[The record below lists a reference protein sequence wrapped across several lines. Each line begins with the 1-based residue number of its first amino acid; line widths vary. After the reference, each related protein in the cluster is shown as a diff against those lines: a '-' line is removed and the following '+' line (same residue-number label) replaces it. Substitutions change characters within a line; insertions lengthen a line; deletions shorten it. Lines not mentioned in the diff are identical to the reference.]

1 MKMSKRA
8 RRMQRHHNRKK
19 VATLNLVSLMDIFTI
34 LVFFLLVNSSAPQQ
48 LNPSQ
53 AILLPESVSDQHPK
67 TTLTLLVDDKN
78 IYVDN
83 RPVISTQAVLQSEL
97 ALIPALQ
104 EELDKRITQL
114 NATEKKQGQQR
125 AITILGD
132 KKIPY
137 RLLEKIILTC
147 NKSNYS
153 KISLAVQHKTE
164 HAS

>member
-19 VATLNLVSLMDIFTI
+19 VATLNLVSLMDIFTL
-34 LVFFLLVNSSAPQQ
+34 LVFFLLVNSSAPQP
-48 LNPSQ
+48 LNPSPT
-53 AILLPESVSDQHPK
+53 IRLPESVSDQHPK

-97 ALIPALQ
+97 TSIPALQ
-104 EELDKRITQL
+104 AELNKHMTKL
-114 NATEKKQGQQR
+114 NAAEKKQGQQR

-153 KISLAVQHKTE
+153 KISLAVQHKTG
-164 HAS
+164 HTS

>member
-34 LVFFLLVNSSAPQQ
+34 LVFFLLINSSAPQQ

-67 TTLTLLVDDKN
+67 TTLTLLVDEKK
-78 IYVDN
+78 IYIDN
-83 RPVISTQAVLQSEL
+83 RPIISTQAVLQSEL

-104 EELDKRITQL
+104 AELDKRMTQL
-114 NATEKKQGQQR
+114 NITEKKQGQQR

-132 KKIPY
+132 KRIPY